1 MTVNRIDPTPV
12 HISNSVTIAGQTS
25 TKKAFGDRLNTN
37 ADTSGVVTN
46 GGAVVGGAL
55 PGGAIVSAAVAQAGG
70 KGGARGGGGAVGA
83 SYGATGV
90 VTLGGGG
97 GVNTTVGGG
106 GATGGV
112 AMGTTVGGGGVTSGT
127 NFIPSTGDSTIGD
140 MNQQLI
146 QSQSENAEMMA
157 LQEQMQRENIVF
169 TSVSNVLKTR
179 QDTAKNTISNVH

>member
-12 HISNSVTIAGQTS
+12 HISNTVTIAGQSS
-25 TKKAFGDRLNTN
+25 TKKAFGDRLNTGGPV
-37 ADTSGVVTN
+37 AS
-46 GGAVVGGAL
+46 GGAVVGGPL
-55 PGGAIVSAAVAQAGG
+55 PGGAIVSAAVSQAGHATHG
-70 KGGARGGGGAVGA
+70 SAPVAGGGGAVGA

-97 GVNTTVGGG
+97 GTTG
-106 GATGGV
+106 TGGV
-112 AMGTTVGGGGVTSGT
+112 TMGTTVGGGGVTSGT
-127 NFIPSTGDSTIGD
+127 NFIPSTGDSTLGD

-146 QSQSENAEMMA
+146 QSQGENAEMMA

-179 QDTAKNTISNVH
+179 QDTAKNSISNVR